1 MDRLEAMSILIEAAD
16 AGSLSAAGRRLNM
29 PLASVSRKVSDL
41 EAHLRTRLF
50 NRSSRSLTLTD
61 AGQTYLAAAK
71 RILEEVDGAERAAAG
86 EYSAPRGELI
96 VTAPVVFGR
105 MHVLPVV
112 TALLQA
118 YPEVDVRLVLANRLV
133 HLLDDHVDVAL
144 RIGPL
149 ADSSMVAL
157 RVGAIRRVACA
168 SPAYLAARGTPQT
181 LQELASHDCVSF
193 LAPGSPAAWTFNI
206 GKEEVAVPI
215 RSRLTVTMAE
225 AAIDAAI
232 SGVGITRVLSYQ
244 VSNAVRD
251 GKLAVILQAF
261 EPAIW
266 PVSLLHTGQGLLPL
280 KLRAFLDFTAPRLKE
295 RLLQDPLS
303 PEAA

>member
-16 AGSLSAAGRRLNM
+16 ARSFSAAGRRLNM

-41 EAHLRTRLF
+41 ETHLRTRLF

-61 AGQTYLAAAK
+61 AGRTYLAAAK
-71 RILEEVDGAERAAAG
+71 RILEEVHEAERAAAG

-96 VTAPVVFGR
+96 VTAPIVFGR
-105 MHVLPVV
+105 LHVLPVV
-112 TALLQA
+112 TALLHA
-118 YPEVDVRLVLANRLV
+118 YPEVDVRLLLTDRLV

-168 SPAYLAARGTPQT
+168 SPDYLAARGTPQT
-181 LQELASHDCVSF
+181 PRELASQDCVNF
-193 LAPGSPAAWTFNI
+193 LAAGSPAAWTFNT
-206 GKEEVAVPI
+206 GKDEVAVPI
-215 RSRLTVTMAE
+215 RPRLTVTTAE

-244 VSNAVRD
+244 ASEAVLD

-261 EPAIW
+261 EPAVW
-266 PVSLLHTGQGLLPL
+266 PVSLVHTGQGLLPV
-280 KLRAFLDFTAPRLKE
+280 KLRAFLDFSAPRLKE
-295 RLLQDPLS
+295 RLLQNPLS
-303 PEAA
+303 PDAA